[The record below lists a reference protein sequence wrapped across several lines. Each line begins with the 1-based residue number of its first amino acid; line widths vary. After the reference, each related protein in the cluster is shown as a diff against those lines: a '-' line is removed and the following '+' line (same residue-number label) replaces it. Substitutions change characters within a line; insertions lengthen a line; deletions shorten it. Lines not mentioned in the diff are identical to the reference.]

1 MYDCV
6 IKNIIK
12 KICNVPTFTYMF
24 RINQQESILLFNQFY
39 ISFWNFSSY
48 PFSIIKSRLF
58 LLLISTLSWADPVF
72 FYRGGR
78 GILPRGRGAPGPINA
93 IFGNFTMWIQ
103 FLRWNLPGGW
113 SNPLNPP
120 DSLPLLDPR
129 TIALKKW
136 LTTLYFL
143 LMLWSRRDQTCQCRL
158 WRGTIQT
165 VQTEAGHYWRGA
177 VGRVGKQ
184 GTTRRQK
191 RTPTLTMATPKGP
204 VSITFCLILRY
215 L

>member
-1 MYDCV
+1 MFLPSHTCSV
-6 IKNIIK
+6 LINK
-12 KICNVPTFTYMF
+12 KAYYCLINFTSLFEISAGFHLALSKVDYF
-24 RINQQESILLFNQFY
+24 YYWSVLCHERIQF
-39 ISFWNFSSY
+39 
-48 PFSIIKSRLF
+48 
-58 LLLISTLSWADPVF
+58 F
-72 FYRGGR
+72 FIEGGG

-113 SNPLNPP
+113 SDPPDPP
-120 DSLPLLDPR
+120 DSPPLLDPR